1 MPRSKKA
8 NATVIETT
16 AVATVNPKEEVMN
29 QQPIVIVEN
38 GQEVEMVYITVTS
51 GIGSFTYPIMLKD
64 LQEIRYAHNIN
75 HNHLKNKMETS
86 ERSDGQPKS
95 KKQADYDRDMGERS
109 CMVDKLISTIFM
121 PIPLPARKRQYSEI
135 MNRLDAISNDVNGP
149 KPSEDGVTTVA
160 KEM

>member
-1 MPRSKKA
+1 MSRSKKTDA
-8 NATVIETT
+8 TTATVTTT
-16 AVATVNPKEEVMN
+16 AVTTKEEVMN

-75 HNHLKNKMETS
+75 HNHLKGKMETS
-86 ERSDGQPKS
+86 ERNDGKEKT
-95 KKQADYDRDMGERS
+95 KKQMDYDRDMGERS
-109 CMVDKLISTIFM
+109 CMVDKLLSTIFM
-121 PIPLPARKRQYSEI
+121 PIPLPARKRQYGEI
-135 MNRLDAISNDVNGP
+135 MDRLDTISNDVNGP
-149 KPSEDGVTTVA
+149 KPSEDGATTVA